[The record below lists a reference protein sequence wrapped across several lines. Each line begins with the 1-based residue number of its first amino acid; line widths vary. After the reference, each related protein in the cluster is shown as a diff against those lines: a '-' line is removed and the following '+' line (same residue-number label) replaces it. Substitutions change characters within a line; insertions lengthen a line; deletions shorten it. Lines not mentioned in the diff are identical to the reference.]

1 MGEPFLNY
9 DNVVCS
15 IKNISSKYKGVKQA
29 TIATSGIFPLKI
41 RRFANENF
49 NIKLNNQLSF
59 HASTEQ
65 LRKKIMPGSKSI
77 QKALEAMK
85 YYSKIKGESVKI
97 NYMLINGI
105 NDSDKNAHDLVKL
118 LHRDRKNLI
127 VKLIVLNEFGK
138 YKPSSEN
145 RFNKFKTIL
154 EDSGIKVIEF
164 VGDGLDIK
172 ASCGQLRRHYYK
184 NKNFTLHAESMS
196 I

>member
-1 MGEPFLNY
+1 MGEPLLNY

-15 IKNISSKYKGVKQA
+15 IKNISSKYKKVKQA
-29 TIATSGIFPLKI
+29 TIATSGILPSKI
-41 RRFANENF
+41 RKLANENF
-49 NIKLNNQLSF
+49 NIEVKIKFSL
-59 HASTEQ
+59 HAPTEC

-77 QKALEAMK
+77 QPALEAIK
-85 YYSKIKGESVKI
+85 YFSKIKGEPVKI
-97 NYMLINGI
+97 NYMLIKDI
-105 NDSDKNAHDLVKL
+105 NDSDRNAHCLIKL
-118 LHRDRKNLI
+118 LHRNRENFI

-145 RFNKFKTIL
+145 RFNRFKAIL
-154 EDSGIKVIEF
+154 ENSGIKVIKF

-184 NKNFTLHAESMS
+184 NKNFALPTKSMS